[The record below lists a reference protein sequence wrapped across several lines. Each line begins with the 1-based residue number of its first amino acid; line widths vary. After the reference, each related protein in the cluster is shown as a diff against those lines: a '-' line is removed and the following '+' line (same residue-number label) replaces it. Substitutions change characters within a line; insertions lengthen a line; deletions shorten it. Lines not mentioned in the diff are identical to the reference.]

1 MKFRN
6 ACFFLAI
13 LGLTIMISSCG
24 LETYT
29 YIQEVP
35 SSAVG
40 QLSSN
45 QSLPSSNCSFIYDM
59 STPTATSASMQ
70 GFVVYYRICQYTA
83 GSSPDAVPVSDIA
96 MIDTM
101 NSSDSSGT
109 VSYSGLDE
117 LTKLKSLGYLPLL
130 FSTGESVDTDSQ
142 DDYRLSITPSDTSAI
157 IKVSF
162 TLTTR
167 AGATPQNPDLP
178 LVSITKNS
186 TGDSISSFT
195 PVYMHRNMGTLS
207 GNTSSSRT
215 YDFFNILANDPDNP
229 NNYVLLANN
238 NGQYY
243 LNLFVFVIGVDS
255 SESLVYSKATSLGY
269 KYMVTN

>member
-1 MKFRN
+1 MKSGIAPFL
-6 ACFFLAI
+6 LAI
-13 LGLTIMISSCG
+13 LGISLVLSSCG

-40 QLSSN
+40 QLSAN

-70 GFVVYYRICQYTA
+70 GFVIYYRLCSYTSGGDVEA
-83 GSSPDAVPVSDIA
+83 IPKADIA
-96 MIDTM
+96 VIDAM
-101 NSSDSSGT
+101 NSTDSSGT
-109 VSYSGLDE
+109 VSYSGSDE
-117 LTKLKSLGYLPLL
+117 LSKLKSLGYLPIL
-130 FSTGESVDTDSQ
+130 FSTSEKVDTNSQ
-142 DDYRLSITPSDTSAI
+142 DDFRLSITPSDTSAI

-162 TLTTR
+162 TLSTR

-178 LVSITKNS
+178 QVSITKNS
-186 TGDSISSFT
+186 TGDSIT
-195 PVYMHRNMGTLS
+195 GIAPVYMHRNMGSLGT
-207 GNTSSSRT
+207 TSSSRT
-215 YDFFNILANDPDNP
+215 YDFFNIIANDPDNP